1 VPNLCVME
9 NQHKRIALVTGA
21 NQGVGLQVAKELVAN
36 GVTVLLGSRNF
47 ERGEA
52 AAKQIGPEA
61 IAIQIDVTDQ
71 ASITTAAALIKKE
84 FGRLD
89 LLVNN
94 AAISNT
100 RKGDLSLHEYAKI
113 SNASTAS
120 LDEVRT
126 VWETNVFGVL
136 AVYQAMLPLL
146 RKSSDARIVNVS
158 SGVGSLASNADPAY
172 PYRAFFGPVYSA
184 SKTALNAMTLAM
196 MIELEG
202 TGIKVNL
209 VSPAFT
215 STNLNGYEGTES
227 VEDGSREVVRVA
239 LFGPEEPG
247 STFTRWE
254 NITIPW

>member
-1 VPNLCVME
+1 MPD
-9 NQHKRIALVTGA
+9 QRIALVTGA
-21 NQGVGLQVAKELVAN
+21 NQGVGFQVAKELVAN
-36 GVTVLLGSRNF
+36 GVTVFVGSRNF
-47 ERGEA
+47 QRGEA
-52 AAKQIGPEA
+52 AAKQIGPGA
-61 IAIQIDVTDQ
+61 IATQLDVTDA
-71 ASITTAAALIKKE
+71 ASIAAAAALIQKE

-100 RKGDLSLHEYAKI
+100 RKGSMSLEEYRTTSLA
-113 SNASTAS
+113 SNVP
-120 LDEVRT
+120 LEEVRA

-146 RKSSDARIVNVS
+146 RLSADARIVNVS
-158 SGVGSLASNADPAY
+158 SGVGSLTTNADPAF
-172 PYRAFFGPVYSA
+172 PYRKMFGPVYSA
-184 SKTALNAMTLAM
+184 SKTALNATTLAM
-196 MIELEG
+196 MVELES

-239 LFGPEEPG
+239 LLGPDGPTG
-247 STFTRWE
+247 TFTRWE
-254 NITIPW
+254 NATIPW

>member
-1 VPNLCVME
+1 MPD
-9 NQHKRIALVTGA
+9 QRIALVTGA
-21 NQGVGLQVAKELVAN
+21 NQGVGFQVAKELVAN
-36 GVTVLLGSRNF
+36 GVTVFVGSRNF

-52 AAKQIGPEA
+52 AAKQIGPGA
-61 IAIQIDVTDQ
+61 IATQLDVTDA
-71 ASITTAAALIKKE
+71 ASIAAAAALIQKE

-100 RKGDLSLHEYAKI
+100 RKGSMSLEEYRKTSLA
-113 SNASTAS
+113 SNVP
-120 LDEVRT
+120 LEEVRA

-146 RKSSDARIVNVS
+146 RLSADARIVNVS
-158 SGVGSLASNADPAY
+158 SGVGSLTTNADPAF
-172 PYRAFFGPVYSA
+172 PYRKMFGPVYSA
-184 SKTALNAMTLAM
+184 SKTALNATTLAM
-196 MIELEG
+196 MVELES

-239 LFGPEEPG
+239 LLGPDGPTG
-247 STFTRWE
+247 TFTRWE
-254 NITIPW
+254 NATIPW